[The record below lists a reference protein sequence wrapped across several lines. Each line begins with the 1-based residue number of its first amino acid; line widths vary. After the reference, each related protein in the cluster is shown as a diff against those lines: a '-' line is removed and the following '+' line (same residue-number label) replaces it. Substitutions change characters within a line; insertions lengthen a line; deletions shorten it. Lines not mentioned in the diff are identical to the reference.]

1 MPLDVG
7 SPVPDVAVQILRDGA
22 PVAVQSGELLGTGR
36 VVLLAVPGAFTPTCS
51 NTHLPG
57 YVKRAADLK
66 AKGID
71 RIACISVNDAWVMD
85 EWGKAQGVGD
95 DIVMIADGN
104 GSFTD
109 AMGLGF
115 DVPAIGLRARSQR
128 YAALIENGTIT
139 ELDVEPG
146 PGVTVSGCDSM
157 LDKV

>member
-1 MPLDVG
+1 MPIAAG
-7 SPVPDVAVQILRDGA
+7 SPIPDVAVQILRDGA
-22 PVAVQSGELLGTGR
+22 PVAVQSGELLGKGK

-51 NTHLPG
+51 NVHLPG
-57 YVKRAADLK
+57 YVKRAAELK
-66 AKGID
+66 AKGVD

-85 EWGKAQGVGD
+85 EWGRAQGVGD

-104 GSFTD
+104 GAFTD

-115 DVPAIGLRARSQR
+115 EVAAIGLRARSQR
-128 YAALIENGTIT
+128 YAALIEDGIIT

-157 LDKV
+157 LGKA